1 MIYNFTKNNPV
12 DLDIPDQNDQTT
24 ENYYKSDFWLQSTV
38 KLLYFISILLYLL
51 IHGKPYSKL
60 IHNMCHSSNKYT
72 FRYFDTL
79 LHLYAATIIYYIISA
94 SIYIPFYI
102 YYYR

>member
-51 IHGKPYSKL
+51 IHGKPYSK
-60 IHNMCHSSNKYT
+60 SK
-72 FRYFDTL
+72 
-79 LHLYAATIIYYIISA
+79 
-94 SIYIPFYI
+94 
-102 YYYR
+102 